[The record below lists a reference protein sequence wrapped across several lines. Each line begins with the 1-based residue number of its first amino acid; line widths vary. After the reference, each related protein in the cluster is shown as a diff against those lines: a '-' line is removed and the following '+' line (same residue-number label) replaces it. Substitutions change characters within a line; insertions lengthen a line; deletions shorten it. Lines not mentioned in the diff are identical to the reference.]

1 MSYSQAVEPSK
12 RAEISK
18 RAALSVAALA
28 VAGGAFFVP
37 SVGHAAES
45 PSSDQKIEAGCG
57 DCYPDVI

>member
-1 MSYSQAVEPSK
+1 MSCAQAAEPSK

-37 SVGHAAES
+37 SVGDAAAS
-45 PSSDQKIEAGCG
+45 PTSDQKIEAGCG
-57 DCYPDVI
+57 DCYPDVM

>member
-1 MSYSQAVEPSK
+1 MSYAQVAEPSK

-18 RAALSVAALA
+18 RAALGVAALA

-37 SVGHAAES
+37 SVGDAAVS
-45 PSSDQKIEAGCG
+45 PASDQKVEAGCG

>member
-1 MSYSQAVEPSK
+1 MSNSQAVEPSK

-37 SVGHAAES
+37 SVGDAAAS
-45 PSSDQKIEAGCG
+45 PTDGTKIEAACPE
-57 DCYPDVI
+57 CFPDVM

>member
-1 MSYSQAVEPSK
+1 MSYAQDAEPSK

-37 SVGHAAES
+37 SVGDAAAA
-45 PSSDQKIEAGCG
+45 PTSDQKIEAGCG
-57 DCYPDVI
+57 DCYPDVM

>member
-1 MSYSQAVEPSK
+1 MSYSQAVEPLK

-37 SVGHAAES
+37 SVGDAAAS
-45 PSSDQKIEAGCG
+45 PASDQKIEAGCG
-57 DCYPDVI
+57 DCYPDVM